1 MRNAAPKVDLFQSP
15 RLQDAE
21 GKRGHDSENP
31 AFRLTV
37 EGHASAGR
45 GTVLGPNGD
54 NSITFSRG
62 LTVARASA

>member
-1 MRNAAPKVDLFQSP
+1 MNKSP

-31 AFRLTV
+31 AFHLTV

-54 NSITFSRG
+54 NSNTFSDG
-62 LTVARASA
+62 FTVATRSHCR